1 MRPNFLLTHS
11 GMSSA
16 PRTDGPTSPDDC
28 GLRAHTFPLILSKK
42 EVFSFLTS
50 LEPRLVQL
58 VQNRLTLPTWMPH
71 EDDKSRLDRKTKT
84 FLMKLELPCVRG
96 RPSVLLHKLGDFVDE
111 PELRRRV
118 DGVFCPD
125 APRHTIF
132 INTSGSGKTRLLLEG
147 LCQHWGFYY
156 TSHVDSSFLG
166 SFDLQSAIQS
176 IPEDDTFCCP
186 LPPSASSASN
196 DKIAGRV
203 FKRVF
208 LARLLIFHLFIE
220 AMKANTSSDDGFTE
234 GNVRDYRRKWLYFQ
248 LQPSFFVE
256 ICDPFRDLTHKL
268 SAYLDSELHHLT
280 IDVLEHVRNTLKSCT
295 TSASSSGY
303 TPLYWIIDEAR
314 FAAKEHTDAFRS
326 KDMEPRPVLR
336 PLVQTFTALTS
347 GLDVIILAG
356 TGLSQSDVD
365 DTMASGV
372 MKESSYRQCYD
383 TGAFDGWDGKN
394 GMSSWVKMFI
404 PDWILEEAERK
415 NLEECMGYWL
425 KGRFA
430 SAFYLYDNILI
441 TIFPLPFVVFLFI

>member
-1 MRPNFLLTHS
+1 MTECGSRCRVRLLPKAMRPNFLLTHP

-176 IPEDDTFCCP
+176 IPEDDTFCRP
-186 LPPSASSASN
+186 LPPSAASASN

-220 AMKANTSSDDGFTE
+220 AMKANTNSDDGFTE
-234 GNVRDYRRKWLYFQ
+234 ANDYRRKWLYFQ

-256 ICDPFRDLTHKL
+256 ICDPF
-268 SAYLDSELHHLT
+268 
-280 IDVLEHVRNTLKSCT
+280 
-295 TSASSSGY
+295 
-303 TPLYWIIDEAR
+303 
-314 FAAKEHTDAFRS
+314 
-326 KDMEPRPVLR
+326 
-336 PLVQTFTALTS
+336 
-347 GLDVIILAG
+347 
-356 TGLSQSDVD
+356 
-365 DTMASGV
+365 
-372 MKESSYRQCYD
+372 
-383 TGAFDGWDGKN
+383 
-394 GMSSWVKMFI
+394 
-404 PDWILEEAERK
+404 
-415 NLEECMGYWL
+415 
-425 KGRFA
+425 
-430 SAFYLYDNILI
+430 
-441 TIFPLPFVVFLFI
+441 